1 MAHFVAMSENSKVK
15 FTVTVYDVDLAAYA
29 KANDIPEGDAA
40 EEFAIVASEY
50 VADALHAKFDGIT
63 IATTREDGSLLFT
76 ERPGD
81 FPD

>member
-1 MAHFVAMSENSKVK
+1 MAHSLAVSTAKVK
-15 FTVTVYDVDLAAYA
+15 FTVHVYDADLAGYA
-29 KANDIPEGDAA
+29 EANDIPDADA
-40 EEFAIVASEY
+40 GEEFAIVASGY
-50 VADALHAKFDGIT
+50 VADALHAKFDCIT

>member
-1 MAHFVAMSENSKVK
+1 MALG
-15 FTVTVYDVDLAAYA
+15 TLL
-29 KANDIPEGDAA
+29 A
-40 EEFAIVASEY
+40 EEFAVVASEY

-63 IATTREDGSLLFT
+63 IATTREDGSLLFA

>member
-1 MAHFVAMSENSKVK
+1 MSDSKVK
-15 FTVTVYDVDLAAYA
+15 FTVTVHDIDLSAHV
-29 KANDIPEGDAA
+29 KTNDMPEGDAA

-63 IATTREDGSLLFT
+63 VATTREDGSLLFT

>member
-1 MAHFVAMSENSKVK
+1 MAHSVAMSDSKVK
-15 FTVTVYDVDLAAYA
+15 FTVTVHDVDLAAYA

-50 VADALHAKFDGIT
+50 VADALHAKFENIT

>member
-1 MAHFVAMSENSKVK
+1 MAHSLAMSTAKVK
-15 FTVTVYDVDLAAYA
+15 FTVHVYDVDLAAYA
-29 KANDIPEGDAA
+29 KANDIPVGDAA

-50 VADALHAKFDGIT
+50 VADAIHAKIDGIT